1 MSTRCLA
8 FALISSATLLGCDT
22 PSSGSSASAAK
33 TSSAASAKPA
43 TSAAASAPAPSAAGS
58 AAASPAKAALG
69 NPGEGFATIEDA
81 VAAIGDAI
89 ASEDLKAF
97 DVGKPSKA
105 LLDAAFTGCKES
117 ADLAKAMDM
126 KPSVQA
132 GLALVK
138 GKRPLKLVKHGEG
151 QAIELKKGEGYAD
164 CTASSDLK
172 LRVFGFML
180 NDAEGNEAFGDGSM
194 GVSLFPLGEPPRI
207 YVGAPK

>member
-1 MSTRCLA
+1 M
-8 FALISSATLLGCDT
+8 
-22 PSSGSSASAAK
+22 
-33 TSSAASAKPA
+33 
-43 TSAAASAPAPSAAGS
+43 
-58 AAASPAKAALG
+58 
-69 NPGEGFATIEDA
+69 
-81 VAAIGDAI
+81 AAIGDAI

>member
-1 MSTRCLA
+1 MSTRSLA
-8 FALISSATLLGCDT
+8 FALSASVTLLACDT

-33 TSSAASAKPA
+33 SSSAASAKSA
-43 TSAAASAPAPSAAGS
+43 TSAAASAPAPSAASS
-58 AAASPAKAALG
+58 AAASPAKVALG

-89 ASEDLKAF
+89 AREDLKAF

-105 LLDAAFTGCKES
+105 LLDAAFTGCKEG
-117 ADLAKAMDM
+117 ADIAKAMDM
-126 KPSVQA
+126 KPSVEA